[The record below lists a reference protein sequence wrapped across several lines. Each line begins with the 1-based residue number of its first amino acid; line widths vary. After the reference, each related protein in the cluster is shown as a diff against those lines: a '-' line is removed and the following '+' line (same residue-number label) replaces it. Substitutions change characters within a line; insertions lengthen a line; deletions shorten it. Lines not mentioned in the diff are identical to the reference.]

1 MYTPSTIKQLEKNH
15 KTKKVYDSVSC
26 DGSLT
31 NSGSSLLNTKHYFL
45 LDYRFAANT
54 DTRHY
59 QAFHSGGAGNGEP
72 RIMLSCAL
80 DGPLIILLQICGQDR
95 IVKILQKFPL
105 QIKLVHKIKKTV
117 FRRIIIALLRGLFYL
132 VFPDIC
138 STSQLCDAI

>member
-1 MYTPSTIKQLEKNH
+1 M
-15 KTKKVYDSVSC
+15 SC

-117 FRRIIIALLRGLFYL
+117 FRGIIIAPLRGLFYL
-132 VFPDIC
+132 VYPV
-138 STSQLCDAI
+138 TSALLNKKKCQQLIVFLISYTIGA

>member
-1 MYTPSTIKQLEKNH
+1 M
-15 KTKKVYDSVSC
+15 SC

-31 NSGSSLLNTKHYFL
+31 KSGSSQLNTKHYFL
-45 LDYRFAANT
+45 LDYHSAANT

-59 QAFHSGGAGNGEP
+59 QAFHSDSAGSGEP
-72 RIMLSCAL
+72 RIMLSFAL

-117 FRRIIIALLRGLFYL
+117 FRGIIIAHTHTREVCFILEIYLSVHLLY
-132 VFPDIC
+132 C
-138 STSQLCDAI
+138 SAIHSPRSVDRNK

>member
-1 MYTPSTIKQLEKNH
+1 M
-15 KTKKVYDSVSC
+15 SC

-80 DGPLIILLQICGQDR
+80 IILLQICGQDR

-117 FRRIIIALLRGLFYL
+117 FRGIIIAHYRGLFYL
-132 VFPDIC
+132 VYPDNC
-138 STSQLCDAI
+138 STKQNKLSAIHSFLVSYAMRYKL